1 MDTFLAI
8 ASKRD
13 QREYA
18 DREIPEEVVRRILEA
33 GRIAGS
39 ASNKQPWRFL
49 ALEDPELR
57 NRLAETVYVP
67 RNITGCKLAV
77 AIVVQGSRGF
87 DAGRAAQNMMLA
99 AWNDGVTS
107 CPNGMPDARKAG
119 EVLGLGEDE
128 HVLNVISFG
137 YPARERNPEDR
148 PVEEWLSRA
157 KRKPFDELV
166 ERR

>member
-39 ASNKQPWRFL
+39 A
-49 ALEDPELR
+49 R
-57 NRLAETVYVP
+57 NRQPRRFILLESAEARTQVAATVYTP
-67 RNITGCKLAV
+67 PNILGSRLAV
-77 AIVVQGSRGF
+77 AIVVQGNPGF
-87 DAGRAAQNMMLA
+87 DAGRAGQNMMLA

-107 CPNGMPDARKAG
+107 CPNGMPDAGKAG

-137 YPARERNPEDR
+137 YPARERNPEER

>member
-39 ASNKQPWRFL
+39 ASNRQPWRFI
-49 ALEDPELR
+49 ALES
-57 NRLAETVYVP
+57 AEARAQVAATVYTP
-67 RNITGCKLAV
+67 PNILGSKLAV
-77 AIVVQGSRGF
+77 AIVVQGNRGF

-107 CPNGMPDARKAG
+107 CPNGMPDRATTGAL
-119 EVLGLGEDE
+119 LGLGEGE
-128 HVLNVISFG
+128 EVAMVLSFG
-137 YPARERNPEDR
+137 YPASERHPEARAAD
-148 PVEEWLSRA
+148 EWIARV
-157 KRKPFDELV
+157 KRKALGELV